1 MRRRR
6 AGTKMP
12 CSVSVKTSPSTAIWP
27 CSGRRR
33 PAIALISE
41 VLPAP
46 ERPKRAVRP
55 PALSNAASRT
65 KLPKWC
71 STATLSTSEP
81 LCAAC
86 RPLDQDL
93 GGQQGGER
101 DRDRHKRQPQ
111 RRKIAAGD
119 LDQRIDRGRQR
130 LGFAG
135 DVRDEGDRRAKLA
148 KRAGK
153 GEDHAG
159 DDPRQDQRQGDRG
172 EHPERIGAERP
183 GDRKSTRLNSSHS
196 QISYAVF
203 CLKK

>member
-12 CSVSVKTSPSTAIWP
+12 RSVSVRTSPSTMICP
-27 CSGRRR
+27 RSGRRR

-55 PALSNAASRT
+55 PALSNAASSA

-71 STATLSTSEP
+71 PTATLSTSEP
-81 LCAAC
+81 LSTAR
-86 RPLDQDL
+86 RPLDQHL
-93 GGQQGGER
+93 GDEQRGER
-101 DRDRHKRQPQ
+101 DRDRHKRQAK
-111 RRKIAAGD
+111 RREIAAGD
-119 LDQRIDRGRQR
+119 LDQHVDRGRQG

-135 DVRDEGDRRAKLA
+135 DVRDEGDRRAELA
-148 KRAGK
+148 ERAGK

-159 DDPRQDQRQGDRG
+159 DDPRQD
-172 EHPERIGAERP
+172 
-183 GDRKSTRLNSSHS
+183 
-196 QISYAVF
+196 
-203 CLKK
+203 